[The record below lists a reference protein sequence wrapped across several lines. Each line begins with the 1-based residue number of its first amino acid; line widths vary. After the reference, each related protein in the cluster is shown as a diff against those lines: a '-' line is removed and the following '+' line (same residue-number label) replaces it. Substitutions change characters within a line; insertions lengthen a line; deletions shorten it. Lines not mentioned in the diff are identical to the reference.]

1 MSIKYAPYIDG
12 TLPAFCGNTLK
23 VPFETNLVVG
33 SRDTLYAKIMDL
45 NNNLIETLQSS
56 NIELGIVVF
65 NTTKT
70 YIIDSYYKIQL
81 SYANDGVWSTVGI
94 AKYTATP
101 EATIEQD
108 TNNNYHFKGFYHTT
122 DSTEPVYSYEFIL
135 KGSDNAIKAT
145 SGEKFLNSSLHQ
157 QGALWVIKCDYF
169 ANRKIDEGDKIELKV
184 KTINGLEVNSGDYEF
199 YNEPEEDRPE
209 QFQALPSAPGVP
221 VNMNSC
227 SEEGLFQ
234 KELTAEQED
243 FTFYRSETS
252 DFEEWITF
260 DSTYFE
266 NVESKNI
273 EFYPLTINTSE
284 FTFTFNGEYSVG
296 AEILPGSIG
305 GGSALELFEDDG
317 VGNLIMNWGN
327 GGSLGIIGVID
338 YKNGIIKIKNN
349 YYDPI
354 ENPNKTE
361 ITITFD
367 KIVKNTTKS
376 NASKIFKDNTIEQ
389 NKSYYYRVS
398 SNIDVEGMASGPAS
412 LDFEHMYLSD
422 AHHQL
427 CIRLNPKV
435 SNFKSNI
442 LESKT
447 DTIGGK
453 YPFFFRNENSGYK
466 EIGIQ
471 GMISYYMD
479 EQEIFIRKTDL
490 GLAAPEAGGNTPTT
504 NLSGYNMYAERKFRE
519 EVYKWLTNGQPK
531 LFRSPAEGNYIVRLM
546 NVSLT
551 SPEDKLS
558 RLLYSF
564 SATGYEIQEQ
574 TAENLK
580 NLIFRGLE

>member
-1 MSIKYAPYIDG
+1 MSIKYAPYIDD
-12 TLPAFCGNTLK
+12 TLPAFCGDTLK
-23 VPFETNLVVG
+23 VPFETNLAVG
-33 SRDTLYAKIMDL
+33 SHDTLYAKIMDL

-81 SYANDGVWSTVGI
+81 SYANDGIWSTVGI
-94 AKYTATP
+94 TKYTATP
-101 EATIEQD
+101 VITITQD
-108 TNNNYHFKGFYHTT
+108 TANKYHFKGFYSTE

-157 QGALWVIKCDYF
+157 QGALWVIECDYF

-184 KTINGLEVNSGDYEF
+184 KTINGLEVSSGDYKF
-199 YNEPEEDRPE
+199 YEVGNSLER
-209 QFQALPSAPGVP
+209 FQALPNAPGYQFTINP
-221 VNMNSC
+221 Y
-227 SEEGLFQ
+227 SEEGWFQ
-234 KELTAEQED
+234 KKLNNNHKEAE
-243 FTFYRSETS
+243 FYRSETA

-260 DSTYFE
+260 DSSCYE
-266 NVESKNI
+266 DVSEQNVYVGTSKI
-273 EFYPLTINTSE
+273 Y
-284 FTFTFNGEYSVG
+284 
-296 AEILPGSIG
+296 
-305 GGSALELFEDDG
+305 
-317 VGNLIMNWGN
+317 
-327 GGSLGIIGVID
+327 
-338 YKNGIIKIKNN
+338 
-349 YYDPI
+349 
-354 ENPNKTE
+354 
-361 ITITFD
+361 
-367 KIVKNTTKS
+367 
-376 NASKIFKDNTIEQ
+376 KIFKDNTIEQ
-389 NKSYYYRVS
+389 GKTYYYRCSKEIDDKIAVS
-398 SNIDVEGMASGPAS
+398 VS

-427 CIRLNPKV
+427 CIRFNPKV
-435 SNFKSNI
+435 SSFKSNI

-471 GMISYYMD
+471 GLISYHMD
-479 EQEIFIRKTDL
+479 EPETFMRKTDL